1 MRTRGRRLRG
11 LLSYASVLGFIDSP
25 LIRQT
30 GMSAMV
36 RVKNEEEW
44 VEASLLSIRDA
55 VEEIIV
61 VDNGSTDQ
69 TPEILKRL
77 EARLS
82 PKMKLFFKPGLDHV
96 DLSNFALA
104 QTHYR
109 WVLKWDA
116 DFVAHTT
123 GPHRMT
129 KLRDRIMALP
139 QNRHFHI
146 HLTCV
151 ELMGDLWHQCPGWE
165 TRADPFVTTYS
176 PALQFVRV
184 VRQMPRS
191 ELRGWPSIVRKDPNA
206 GVTFRFEDVRLPLF
220 FQVVE
225 WQEPYFFHLQV
236 KSPKRM
242 YLRDCWS
249 DWAENL
255 ELQKRFGCLEDYAL
269 HRAQNAWGVQT
280 LDEAANTYMER
291 VWSLLIPFSIE
302 RFGEHPE
309 LLRPYMETAGRK
321 E

>member
-1 MRTRGRRLRG
+1 MRTRGRSLRR
-11 LLSYASVLGFIDSP
+11 LLSYAPVFGFTYSP
-25 LIRQT
+25 LQRQA
-30 GMSAMV
+30 GISAMV

-44 VEASLLSIRDA
+44 VQPSLLSIRDV

-69 TPEILKRL
+69 TPGILKKL
-77 EARLS
+77 ESQLS
-82 PKMKLFFKPGLDHV
+82 PKMKLFFKPVLDHV
-96 DLSNFALA
+96 DLSNFALS
-104 QTHYR
+104 QTSYR

-123 GPHRMT
+123 GPRMIT
-129 KLRDRIMALP
+129 KLRQRLMELP
-139 QNRHFHI
+139 QDRHYHI

-165 TRADPFVTTYS
+165 MRTDPFVTTFS

-191 ELRGWPSIVRKDPNA
+191 ELRGWPSILREDPNA
-206 GVTFRFEDVRLPLF
+206 IVTFRFEDVRLPLYY
-220 FQVVE
+220 QVLE

-236 KSPKRM
+236 KSPLRM

-255 ELQKRFGCLEDYAL
+255 ELQNRFKCLEEYAL
-269 HRAQNAWGVQT
+269 HRARNAWGVQT
-280 LDEAANTYMER
+280 LDGAANTYMGR
-291 VWSLLIPFSIE
+291 VRALLTPFSIE

-309 LLRPYMETAGRK
+309 LLKPYLETADRQG
-321 E
+321 